1 MLPHSLQFCSEQTV
15 GAGISGTTGQRKRA
29 CSNEKRYR
37 LGFYQDRIVPHLIN
51 LAMRNRQLVP
61 YRQRV
66 ISAAQGRVLEIGIG
80 SCANIPFYGSSSRQL
95 IGLEPAPRLLA
106 MAQRASTSSALP
118 VTLIEGSSE
127 AIPLD
132 SASVDTVVSTWT
144 LCSIPDAVGALREM
158 RRVLKPSGRLL
169 FAEHG
174 LASEPNMQKWQNWL
188 TPAWKRLGGGCHL
201 NRAISELIG
210 QAGFRIERLET
221 GYLAGRNPMTFMYE
235 GAARP

>member
-1 MLPHSLQFCSEQTV
+1 MS
-15 GAGISGTTGQRKRA
+15 
-29 CSNEKRYR
+29 
-37 LGFYQDRIVPHLIN
+37 FYQDRIVPHLIN

-61 YRQRV
+61 YRERV

-80 SCANIPFYGSSSRQL
+80 SGANIPFYGSSSREV
-95 IGLEPAPRLLA
+95 IGLEPAPRLIA
-106 MAQRASTSSALP
+106 MAKHASSKSDLP

-144 LCSIPDAVGALREM
+144 LCSIPDAVVALREM
-158 RRVLKPSGRLL
+158 RRVLKPGGRFL
-169 FAEHG
+169 FSEHG
-174 LASEPNMQKWQNWL
+174 LAPDPGMQRWQNWL
-188 TPAWKRLGGGCHL
+188 DPAWKRLAGGCHL
-201 NRAISELIG
+201 NRAINRLVEE
-210 QAGFRIERLET
+210 AGFRIEQLDT

>member
-1 MLPHSLQFCSEQTV
+1 MS
-15 GAGISGTTGQRKRA
+15 
-29 CSNEKRYR
+29 
-37 LGFYQDRIVPHLIN
+37 FYQDRIVPHLIN

-61 YRQRV
+61 YRKRV

-80 SCANIPFYGSSSRQL
+80 SGANIPFYGSSSREV
-95 IGLEPAPRLLA
+95 IGLEPAPRLIA
-106 MAQRASTSSALP
+106 MAKHARSKSGLP

-144 LCSIPDAVGALREM
+144 LCSIPDAVVALREM
-158 RRVLKPSGRLL
+158 RRVLKPGGRFL
-169 FAEHG
+169 FSEHG
-174 LASEPNMQKWQNWL
+174 LAPDPGMQRWQNWL
-188 TPAWKRLGGGCHL
+188 DPAWKRLAGGCHL
-201 NRAISELIG
+201 NRAINWLVEE
-210 QAGFRIERLET
+210 AGFRIEQLDT

>member
-1 MLPHSLQFCSEQTV
+1 MS
-15 GAGISGTTGQRKRA
+15 
-29 CSNEKRYR
+29 
-37 LGFYQDRIVPHLIN
+37 FYQDRIVPHLIN

-61 YRQRV
+61 YRKRV

-80 SCANIPFYGSSSRQL
+80 SGANIPFYGSSSHEL
-95 IGLEPAPRLLA
+95 IGLEPAPRLIA
-106 MAQRASTSSALP
+106 MAQRASSKSGLP

-144 LCSIPDAVGALREM
+144 LCSIPDAVVALREM
-158 RRVLKPSGRLL
+158 RRVLKPGGRFL
-169 FAEHG
+169 FSEHG
-174 LASEPNMQKWQNWL
+174 LAPDPGMQRWQNWL
-188 TPAWKRLGGGCHL
+188 DPAWKRLAGGCHL
-201 NRAISELIG
+201 NRAINRLVEE
-210 QAGFRIERLET
+210 AGFRIEQLDT

>member
-1 MLPHSLQFCSEQTV
+1 LS
-15 GAGISGTTGQRKRA
+15 
-29 CSNEKRYR
+29 
-37 LGFYQDRIVPHLIN
+37 FYQDRIVPHLIN

-61 YRQRV
+61 YRKRV

-80 SCANIPFYGSSSRQL
+80 SGANIPFYGSSSREV
-95 IGLEPAPRLLA
+95 IGLEPAPRLIA
-106 MAQRASTSSALP
+106 MAKHASSKSGLP

-144 LCSIPDAVGALREM
+144 LCSIADAVVALQEM
-158 RRVLKPSGRLL
+158 RRVLTPGGRFL
-169 FAEHG
+169 FSEHG
-174 LASEPNMQKWQNWL
+174 LAPDPGMQRWQNWL
-188 TPAWKRLGGGCHL
+188 DPAWKRLAGGCHL
-201 NRAISELIG
+201 NRAINRLVE
-210 QAGFRIERLET
+210 QAGFRIEQLET

>member
-1 MLPHSLQFCSEQTV
+1 MS
-15 GAGISGTTGQRKRA
+15 
-29 CSNEKRYR
+29 
-37 LGFYQDRIVPHLIN
+37 FYQDRIVPHLIN

-61 YRQRV
+61 YRKRV

-80 SCANIPFYGSSSRQL
+80 SGANIPFYGSSSREV
-95 IGLEPAPRLLA
+95 IGLEPAPRLIA
-106 MAQRASTSSALP
+106 MAKHASSKSGLP

-144 LCSIPDAVGALREM
+144 LCSIPDAVVALREM
-158 RRVLKPSGRLL
+158 RRVLKPGGRFL
-169 FAEHG
+169 FSEHG
-174 LASEPNMQKWQNWL
+174 LAPDPGMQRWQNWL
-188 TPAWKRLGGGCHL
+188 DPAWKRLAGGCHL
-201 NRAISELIG
+201 NRAINWLVEE
-210 QAGFRIERLET
+210 AGFRIEQLDT